1 MSYPHTPDREL
12 NDTFE
17 NVPHVEESAK
27 SAMVYAEA
35 FAEWL
40 CKFGGVQAVAHIG
53 TFAAY
58 VVIDDHEYKIN
69 QSGDIVGEGGAITAL
84 YYVFLN
90 YGSCLKS

>member
-12 NDTFE
+12 NDDFV
-17 NVPHVEESAK
+17 NVPHVEESALA
-27 SAMVYAEA
+27 AMKYAEP

-40 CKFGGVQAVAHIG
+40 CKFGGVEAVSIIG

-69 QSGDIVGEGGAITAL
+69 ASGDIVGEGGAITAL
-84 YYVFLN
+84 HYVYQN
-90 YGSCLKS
+90 YGDRLK